1 MDVRGLR
8 VSAFRTASL
17 VAVIAVALAV
27 TFGTALAGTHSAVLD
42 GSQEVPP
49 VDTDAFGTAKL
60 VLDEDA
66 MTLHIVLT
74 FEGLSSSQTVAHIHG
89 PAPPGQNAGVM
100 LGLPLGNFDQT
111 FPVDAATIDAIQ
123 NGLAYFNVH
132 TVNHPGGEIRGQIT
146 EQPVAVES
154 GSWTGIKALYR

>member
-1 MDVRGLR
+1 MNVDGPRG
-8 VSAFRTASL
+8 STFRTASL
-17 VAVIAVALAV
+17 VALVAVALAV
-27 TFGTALAGTHSAVLD
+27 TSGPASAGTHRADLD

-60 VLDEDA
+60 VLDKDA
-66 MTLHIVLT
+66 MTLHVVLT
-74 FEGLSSSQTVAHIHG
+74 FEGLSSNQTGAHIHG
-89 PAPPGQNAGVM
+89 PAPPGVNAGV
-100 LGLPLGNFDQT
+100 LLPLPLGNIDQV
-111 FPVDAATIDAIQ
+111 FAVDAATIDAIQ

-146 EQPVAVES
+146 EQPTAVEN